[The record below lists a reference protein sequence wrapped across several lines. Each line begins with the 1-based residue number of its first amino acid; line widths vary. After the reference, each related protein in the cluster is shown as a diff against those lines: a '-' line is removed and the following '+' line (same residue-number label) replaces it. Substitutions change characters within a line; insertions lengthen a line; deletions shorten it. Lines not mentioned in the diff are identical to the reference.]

1 VGRAGLIAAVLAACA
16 VSLVPGASG
25 QSTGPPCAPG
35 APTPKFTV
43 NGKVAPVHATHDLLV
58 RVKQPGDPDFL
69 VVSFDV
75 AGVRL
80 LAEQD
85 EAPQGV
91 LRAIGDA
98 PGTLTANAT
107 LETIDPAGNP
117 CTVSGSATFEVRP
130 AATPTVSKLRRP
142 PVYKPD
148 PKLSWDSQ
156 FRFTVK
162 PGPTGDRR
170 PITVEARGIPRAKVP
185 GPRVKAG
192 TRTFVMRPSDATG
205 DGTEDRVLGTCG
217 SSTLVCP
224 KKIASWP
231 TGPEIN
237 VFDRGGRVVPAAVE
251 VRVTLP
257 RGYPAS
263 RRSLRVLR
271 SPAGVDV
278 KVLQGGRAIARL
290 RIAGR
295 CDASGQYSRCRYKT
309 LTTAL

>member
-1 VGRAGLIAAVLAACA
+1 MGRACLIAALLVAFVVL
-16 VSLVPGASG
+16 LVPGASG
-25 QSTGPPCAPG
+25 QSTRPPCAPG
-35 APTPKFTV
+35 APAPKFTV
-43 NGKVAPVHATHDLLV
+43 NGKVAPVYATHDLLV
-58 RVKQPGDPDFL
+58 RVKQPGDPDFS

-75 AGVRL
+75 SGVRVL
-80 LAEQD
+80 TPESEGD
-85 EAPQGV
+85 EGV
-91 LRAIGDA
+91 VRAIGDA
-98 PGTLTANAT
+98 PGTLAANAT
-107 LETIDPAGNP
+107 LETVDAQGNP

-130 AATPTVSKLRRP
+130 AETPAVSKLRRP

-148 PKLSWDSQ
+148 PKLSWDSE

-170 PITVEARGIPRAKVP
+170 PLTVEARGIPRAKVP
-185 GPRVKAG
+185 GARVKAG
-192 TRTFVMRPSDATG
+192 TRTFVMRASDATG
-205 DGTEDRVLGTCG
+205 DGTEEKVLGTC
-217 SSTLVCP
+217 STSTLVCP
-224 KKIASWP
+224 KKIATWP

-251 VRVTLP
+251 VQVTLP

-290 RIAGR
+290 RIAGV
-295 CDASGQYSRCRYKT
+295 CDASGQYSRCRYKR